1 MEELLSEGVLKSVLR
16 FFKWIIID
24 ATVEGLFFYTG
35 YLTLLIL
42 TLGKYPRGEMVKK
55 HEGRISLFGAFVL
68 AILLLIIGLNN

>member
-24 ATVEGLFFYTG
+24 AIVEVLFFYTG

-42 TLGKYPRGEMVKK
+42 TLGRYPRGDMVEK

-68 AILLLIIGLNN
+68 GALLLIISLNN